1 MKTARAV
8 ADFVLRL
15 AFFVGAPIAIV
26 KAAALFP
33 VGGAIV
39 QIVIALVIF
48 FVGEA
53 ARGLSEKYTLARRL
67 LRKQLEFEAYYR
79 EHPPRPFLYYVFYP
93 LLFPYWLW
101 NREARRELMLFRGFT
116 ILSAIV
122 LVGTLTYQFF
132 RLFPPELGA
141 KEFFPLAAGTI
152 GVETLVI
159 LAFLMPMATTVVHFH
174 RERAPIRLAVLLLAA
189 LVSIGVTTY
198 RVTKKRDPLI
208 SYATKQRARARSAV
222 SPRGAR
228 AAQERALRVAWKVLP
243 HSADDVDI
251 DGKVEGLPLEMA
263 RIALTPFYKPDEA
276 AAWDLWYTKAKI
288 DGKSQQLLVLYFA
301 ATRGKNA
308 MWIAIDRSEKIT
320 NDPLRLP
327 SGAFKA
333 MWKAAA
339 N

>member
-1 MKTARAV
+1 VSRTKTV
-8 ADFVLRL
+8 ADFSLRL
-15 AFFVGAPIAIV
+15 AFFVGAPIALV

-33 VGGAIV
+33 VGGAIF
-39 QIVIALVIF
+39 QIVTAIAIF

-53 ARGLSEKYTLARRL
+53 ARGLSEKYGIARRL

-93 LLFPYWLW
+93 VLFPYWLW
-101 NREARRELMLFRGFT
+101 NREARREFLLFRGFT
-116 ILSAIV
+116 ILSAVV
-122 LVGTLTYQFF
+122 LAVTLTYQFF

-141 KEFFPLAAGTI
+141 REFVPLAAGTL

-159 LAFLMPMATTVVHFH
+159 LAFLMPMATTVVHLH
-174 RERAPIRLAVLLLAA
+174 RERAPKRLVFLLVAA
-189 LVSIGVTTY
+189 LVSMGVTTY

-208 SYATKQRARARSAV
+208 SYATKTRARARTAV
-222 SPRGAR
+222 SPKAAR

-243 HSADDVDI
+243 HSADDVEM

-263 RIALTPFYKPDEA
+263 RIALSPFYKPDEA
-276 AAWDLWYTKAKI
+276 AAWDLWFTNERI
-288 DGKSQQLLVLYFA
+288 EGKREQILVIYFA

-308 MWIAIDRSEKIT
+308 IWLAIDRSEKVT
-320 NDPLRLP
+320 NDPKRLP
-327 SGAFKA
+327 QGAFKA
-333 MWKAAA
+333 MWRAAA

>member
-1 MKTARAV
+1 MTRAKATV
-8 ADFVLRL
+8 DFVLRL

-26 KAAALFP
+26 RAASLFP
-33 VGGAIV
+33 VGGAIF
-39 QIVIALVIF
+39 QIVTAIVIF

-53 ARGLSEKYTLARRL
+53 ARGLSEKNVIARKL

-101 NREARRELMLFRGFT
+101 NKEARRELLLFRGFT

-122 LVGTLTYQFF
+122 LAVSLVYQYV

-141 KEFFPLAAGTI
+141 REFVPIAAGTL

-159 LAFLMPMATTVVHFH
+159 LAFLMPMATTVVHLH
-174 RERAPIRLAVLLLAA
+174 RERAPLRLAVLLFAA
-189 LVSIGVTTY
+189 LVSIGITTY
-198 RVTKKRDPLI
+198 RVTKKRDPLV
-208 SYATKQRARARSAV
+208 SYATKTRARARTAV
-222 SPRGAR
+222 SPKAAR
-228 AAQERALRVAWKVLP
+228 EAQERALRVGWKVLP
-243 HSADDVDI
+243 HSADDVEM

-263 RIALTPFYKPDEA
+263 RIALSPFYKADEA
-276 AAWDLWYTKAKI
+276 AAWDLWYTHEKV
-288 DGKSQQLLVLYFA
+288 DGKPKQILVLYFA

-308 MWIAIDRSEKIT
+308 IWLAIDKSEKVT
-320 NDPLRLP
+320 NDPKKLP
-327 SGAFKA
+327 QGAFKA

>member
-141 KEFFPLAAGTI
+141 KEFFPLAAKRRPDRGGGWAI
-152 GVETLVI
+152 GPELGW
-159 LAFLMPMATTVVHFH
+159 LGATPAAKGQPFVHT
-174 RERAPIRLAVLLLAA
+174 VLLGLST
-189 LVSIGVTTY
+189 SI
-198 RVTKKRDPLI
+198 
-208 SYATKQRARARSAV
+208 
-222 SPRGAR
+222 
-228 AAQERALRVAWKVLP
+228 
-243 HSADDVDI
+243 
-251 DGKVEGLPLEMA
+251 
-263 RIALTPFYKPDEA
+263 
-276 AAWDLWYTKAKI
+276 
-288 DGKSQQLLVLYFA
+288 YF
-301 ATRGKNA
+301 G
-308 MWIAIDRSEKIT
+308 S
-320 NDPLRLP
+320 
-327 SGAFKA
+327 
-333 MWKAAA
+333 
-339 N
+339 